1 MPRAVFNKLN
11 EERIK
16 SENPPFANP
25 RNAAAGTIKLLD
37 SRIVASRSLE
47 CFFYFLLSEDL
58 PASNHY
64 DNLKKASEWGFKV
77 PDSIKL
83 CSNIDEVLE
92 FISSLGNRTK
102 KSSF

>member
-1 MPRAVFNKLN
+1 MMTRTVFNKLN

-37 SRIVASRSLE
+37 PKIVASRSLE

-58 PASNHY
+58 PA
-64 DNLKKASEWGFKV
+64 E
-77 PDSIKL
+77 
-83 CSNIDEVLE
+83 
-92 FISSLGNRTK
+92 
-102 KSSF
+102 